1 MTQEVSLGTLNG
13 QDESMIHKNTDD
25 LSDLKCILNNYEHG
39 VKKKEVSLLWRE
51 SKLRQCYDVLEAA
64 QCTEKNDTQFKTR
77 HSFDCLLWIPFFF
90 LNETVYFNLN
100 LRYFKIYSI
109 F

>member
-1 MTQEVSLGTLNG
+1 MNG

-64 QCTEKNDTQFKTR
+64 
-77 HSFDCLLWIPFFF
+77 
-90 LNETVYFNLN
+90 
-100 LRYFKIYSI
+100 
-109 F
+109 